1 MIYGDVAREY
11 KMQIYYIVQRIFWFY
26 QGIIV
31 LQSYWCYSTMI
42 CSANQWIGFYM
53 ITASVMK
60 ELKPTRKTLS
70 SIRSEY
76 CIPNWK
82 GYSTENYKKRRK
94 IL

>member
-31 LQSYWCYSTMI
+31 
-42 CSANQWIGFYM
+42 
-53 ITASVMK
+53 
-60 ELKPTRKTLS
+60 LKPTRKTLS